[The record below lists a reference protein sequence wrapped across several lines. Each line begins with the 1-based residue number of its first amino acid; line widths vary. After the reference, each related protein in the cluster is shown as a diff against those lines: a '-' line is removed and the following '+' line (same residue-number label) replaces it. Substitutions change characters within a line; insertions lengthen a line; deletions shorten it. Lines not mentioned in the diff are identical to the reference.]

1 MMGTAVMKRPRQAEI
16 EAMDMGEL
24 SEMSCMITTSKQR
37 VKKQSL
43 LPTSPH
49 LQLQWDYGDRGFGKA
64 QGRPFSADMK
74 VRVVLC
80 RSVEQIYAITND
92 KKPHECP
99 TAVLHFDELHPREPL
114 DKRRKLSDPS
124 SDRLPRAVMGDGDL
138 VYDYCNV
145 TQAIHDQFG
154 IDVFSYV
161 QVVRVSSEQDPSH
174 KHLVRNQRVLKLNVI
189 PRPIERFHHTKYL
202 KADVCYPRYKAMMT
216 LYIVPYMPPRVQR
229 FYTTQLLMD
238 QEERLTGLSD
248 DADYFGPAALHL
260 PVIPM
265 AQRIK
270 VAEAIRLQ
278 QMRDKA
284 PNPWYLGDQ
293 ILQILQEQYWSK
305 RQYNGH
311 ETAAISVLVS
321 NIGSSPGASPP
332 RPPTPPTPPPFKRV
346 TINSLL
352 NI

>member
-1 MMGTAVMKRPRQAEI
+1 MPTAAMKRAREEDI
-16 EAMDMGEL
+16 ETMDMREL

-43 LPTSPH
+43 LPASPE
-49 LQLQWDYGDRGFGKA
+49 LQWSYGERDVGKS

-80 RSVEQIYAITND
+80 SSLEQIYAITND

-99 TAVLHFDELHPREPL
+99 TAVLHFDTLNKPELL
-114 DKRRKLSDPS
+114 STQRRKLSDPS
-124 SDRLPRAVMGDGDL
+124 SDRLGRTVVGDSL
-138 VYDYCNV
+138 VYDYRNV
-145 TQAIHDQFG
+145 TQAIYDHFG
-154 IDVFSYV
+154 IEVFSYV
-161 QVVRVSSEQDPSH
+161 QVVRVSSEQDPGNR
-174 KHLVRNQRVLKLNVI
+174 HLVRNQKVLKLNVI
-189 PRPIERFHHTKYL
+189 PRPIDRFHNTKYL

-216 LYIVPYMPPRVQR
+216 LYIVPYMAPREQR
-229 FYTTQLLMD
+229 YYTTQLLMD
-238 QEERLTGLSD
+238 QEERMMGLSED
-248 DADYFGPAALHL
+248 VDYFGPAALGL

-270 VAEAIRLQ
+270 IAEAIRLQ
-278 QMRDKA
+278 QVRDETYS
-284 PNPWYLGDQ
+284 PWYLRDQ

-305 RQYNGH
+305 RQYNGN

-321 NIGSSPGASPP
+321 NITREESRSPP
-332 RPPTPPTPPPFKRV
+332 RPLTPPSPPPFKR
-346 TINSLL
+346 ISIDSLL

>member
-1 MMGTAVMKRPRQAEI
+1 MQTMMTTAARQADI
-16 EAMDMGEL
+16 EAMDMREL
-24 SEMSCMITTSKQR
+24 SEMGCLITTSKHR
-37 VKKQSL
+37 VKKQNL
-43 LPTSPH
+43 LPASPE
-49 LQLQWDYGDRGFGKA
+49 LQWSYGEWDLSKT
-64 QGRPFSADMK
+64 QGRPFSADMR
-74 VRVVLC
+74 VRVVLA

-92 KKPHECP
+92 KKPHACP
-99 TAVLHFDELHPREPL
+99 TAVLHFDELNKPEPL
-114 DKRRKLSDPS
+114 ATKRRKLSDPS
-124 SDRLPRAVMGDGDL
+124 SDRLSRTVVGDNL
-138 VYDYCNV
+138 VYDYRNV
-145 TQAIHDQFG
+145 TQAIYDHFG
-154 IDVFSYV
+154 IEVFSYV
-161 QVVRVSSEQDPSH
+161 QVVRASSEQDPGH
-174 KHLVRNQRVLKLNVI
+174 KHLVRNQKVLKLNVI

-216 LYIVPYMPPRVQR
+216 LYIVPYMAPRQQR

-248 DADYFGPAALHL
+248 DADYFGPAALNL

-278 QMRDKA
+278 QLRDQTH
-284 PNPWYLGDQ
+284 NPWYLRDQ

-321 NIGSSPGASPP
+321 NITRDDYPNHSPP
-332 RPPTPPTPPPFKRV
+332 RPPSPPSPPPFKRV